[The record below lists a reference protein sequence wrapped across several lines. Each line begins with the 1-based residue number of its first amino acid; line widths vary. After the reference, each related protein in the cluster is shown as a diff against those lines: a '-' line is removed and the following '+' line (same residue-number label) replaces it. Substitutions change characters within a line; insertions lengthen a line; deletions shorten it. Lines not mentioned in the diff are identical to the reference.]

1 MKPGKGG
8 YGEYEYLRGRTIRKG
23 AAETSPQKVCI
34 GKGGTTTCH
43 YPMDSEEAFKTR
55 LKRYAAQSEAESAA
69 SDAAPAPAQEAEA
82 VPA

>member
-8 YGEYEYLRGRTIRKG
+8 YGEYEHLRGKTIRKG

-43 YPMDSEEAFKTR
+43 YPMDSEEAFKKR
-55 LKRYAAQSEAESAA
+55 LKRYTAQNEAAGAA
-69 SDAAPAPAQEAEA
+69 SIAAPAQEAEA

>member
-8 YGEYEYLRGRTIRKG
+8 YGEYEYLRGTTIRRG

-34 GKGGTTTCH
+34 GKGGITTCH
-43 YPMDSEEAFKTR
+43 YPMDSDEAFKKR
-55 LKRYAAQSEAESAA
+55 LKRYEAQRGAEAAAMEAA
-69 SDAAPAPAQEAEA
+69 SASPPAEA